1 MSKQRKVVVAL
12 DPSSEE
18 ASYTVDWIIG
28 NFITP
33 ERDEV
38 HLISAL
44 CLNSDFDVTELGMN
58 INYAAEYAA
67 NLEKEVEQKTNDAM
81 QPFAKKLEAAN
92 IKCEIEIIKSEADS
106 RNIVVDYTEKEKA
119 DVLIMGSRDLSTW
132 KRLFLGSFS
141 DFCQHNAHCPVLIV
155 KGPRKSSL

>member
-18 ASYTVDWIIG
+18 ASYTIDWIVD
-28 NFITP
+28 NFLIP
-33 ERDEV
+33 KRDEV

-58 INYAAEYAA
+58 VNYAAEYAA

-81 QPFAKKLEAAN
+81 QPFAKKLETAN
-92 IKCEIEIIKSEADS
+92 VQKYSE
-106 RNIVVDYTEKEKA
+106 
-119 DVLIMGSRDLSTW
+119 
-132 KRLFLGSFS
+132 
-141 DFCQHNAHCPVLIV
+141 
-155 KGPRKSSL
+155 

>member
-1 MSKQRKVVVAL
+1 MSKQRKIVVAL

-18 ASYTVDWIIG
+18 ASYTIDWIID
-28 NFITP
+28 NFLIT
-33 ERDEV
+33 ERDDV
-38 HLISAL
+38 HLISAI
-44 CLNSDFDVTELGMN
+44 CLNSDFDITELGMN

-67 NLEKEVEQKTNDAM
+67 ELEKEVEQKTADAM
-81 QPFAKKLEAAN
+81 QPFAEKFEAAK
-92 IKCEIEIIKSEADS
+92 IKCKVEIIKSVTDS

-119 DVLIMGSRDLSTW
+119 DVLIMGSRDLSAW